1 MGRISCAVISP
12 QLETSELIRI
22 GRDDP
27 GGVMDISAWYQLFLC
42 GQIHHKLTDVRCS
55 LSHCCVGCVRLL
67 RRSSRDSEVC
77 QPNTSSINVIDDVTN
92 RNQSERIYYFHLAQ
106 PLSPQWNHPHT
117 ASPRSHIHTH
127 SPTHAHKRQITTLSH
142 SHPYAHI
149 IQMLRHTHT
158 HTQKHLRLQKLQQP
172 ILHQNLSS
180 PSHQICQ
187 PAASASGGSTRG
199 LWEFR
204 KWAAKKKYR
213 EDRRA

>member
-55 LSHCCVGCVRLL
+55 LSRCCVGCVRLL

-92 RNQSERIYYFHLAQ
+92 RNQSERIYYCHLAQ

-158 HTQKHLRLQKLQQP
+158 HKNT
-172 ILHQNLSS
+172 
-180 PSHQICQ
+180 
-187 PAASASGGSTRG
+187 
-199 LWEFR
+199 
-204 KWAAKKKYR
+204 
-213 EDRRA
+213 